1 MSYIYISTIFSA
13 LLAKFI
19 SFILW
24 VLTFIDYYIG
34 APVVI
39 RYIMC
44 LFPNSGLM
52 FSLEVVQQ
60 YERKSG

>member
-1 MSYIYISTIFSA
+1 MSSIMHITKFSA

-24 VLTFIDYYIG
+24 VLTFIDYYAG
-34 APVVI
+34 APAAI

-52 FSLEVVQQ
+52 FSLEVAQQ
-60 YERKSG
+60 YERKSS